1 MKQLCEILLYFYRY
15 SLMLNC
21 WQFNPHKRAQFPETV
36 QKLDKILS
44 MAVDQV
50 DNFKEVLSL
59 IIRNKIRST
68 SEKCSNLYGSH
79 R

>member
-1 MKQLCEILLYFYRY
+1 
-15 SLMLNC
+15 MLNC

-50 DNFKEVLSL
+50 DIFEEIVLRGDIYSEYIYSYLYIVKLDL
-59 IIRNKIRST
+59 ILAFNA
-68 SEKCSNLYGSH
+68 
-79 R
+79 

>member
-1 MKQLCEILLYFYRY
+1 MNFNYIFCRY

-44 MAVDQV
+44 LAVPQV
-50 DNFKEVLSL
+50 DILEEIASCDRMEQN
-59 IIRNKIRST
+59 
-68 SEKCSNLYGSH
+68 
-79 R
+79 

>member
-1 MKQLCEILLYFYRY
+1 MSQLCEIQLYFRRY

-50 DNFKEVLSL
+50 DILEEIFCM
-59 IIRNKIRST
+59 IIYNKMRLNSCI
-68 SEKCSNLYGSH
+68 
-79 R
+79 